1 MFKVLALLYI
11 KNYVGE
17 KMIAEIIINRT
28 AKKLN
33 RTFDYHIPKK
43 IEDIVIIGS
52 KVLVPFGKGEK
63 LEEGFVVGLKE
74 DSEFEVKDIAKLE
87 DNLGKEQISLARWMA
102 KRYFCNVSDCIKL
115 MLTPGTRNKDR
126 DKRIQDKTINSVFL
140 KKDIEEI
147 EFDIEN
153 GKIKSDKQKKII
165 AFVKDNEGA
174 TIPEI
179 EVFTD
184 CSRAIVNT
192 LVKNGYLEII
202 EKKIDR
208 NPLVHKNIEKTDD
221 LLFTEEQKQ
230 AYEKIED
237 SIDSNK
243 YKNFLLF
250 GVTGSRKNRSIY
262 QIDKKS
268 FRHKEDSYFTSA

>member
-1 MFKVLALLYI
+1 
-11 KNYVGE
+11 
-17 KMIAEIIINRT
+17 MIAEIIINRT

-33 RTFDYHIPKK
+33 RTFDYHIPKNM
-43 IEDIVIIGS
+43 EDIIIIGS

-63 LEEGFVVGLKE
+63 LEEGFVVGIKK

-87 DNLGKEQISLARWMA
+87 DNLSKEQISLARWMA

-126 DKRIQDKTINSVFL
+126 EKRIQDKIINSVYL

-153 GKIKSDKQKKII
+153 GKLKSDKQKKII
-165 AFVKDNEGA
+165 AFVKDNEGV

-179 EVFTD
+179 EMFTD

-208 NPLVHKNIEKTDD
+208 NPLCYKNVEKTTN
-221 LLFTEEQKQ
+221 LEFTEEQKQ
-230 AYEKIED
+230 AYKKIETT
-237 SIDSNK
+237 IDNSE

-250 GVTGSRKNRSIY
+250 GITGSRKNRSVYTIN
-262 QIDKKS
+262 KKS
-268 FRHKEDSYFTSA
+268 IRYK